1 MDLGRHPAT
10 CGAMA
15 GEVDNEVIELSRALC
30 TRAGMLL
37 EEASAK
43 VILVGELRPEQLR
56 STIQE
61 ARSMTGQADGLL
73 AAAETMIAWGSS
85 A

>member
-1 MDLGRHPAT
+1 MDLRGLRAM

-15 GEVDNEVIELSRALC
+15 REVDNVVLELRRALC

-37 EEASAK
+37 EDASAK
-43 VILVGELRPEQLR
+43 VILVGGLEQEQLHSVIR
-56 STIQE
+56 E
-61 ARSMTGQADGLL
+61 ARAMIAQADALL
-73 AAAETMIAWGSS
+73 AAAEAIIA